1 MQKIYLWDDETVM
14 GSRGR
19 PSLDVRLCEGKKSA
33 PAVLVIPGG
42 GYGCV
47 CESTEGTPIA
57 RKFNELGYHA
67 FVLDYRTAPSR
78 WPAPQLD
85 AMRAVKLIR
94 ANAEK
99 WGVIADQVAACG
111 FSAGAHLA
119 GSLGILCD
127 GLDAS
132 NGDEADRAS
141 HVPDVLLL
149 CYGVLSFAPWSHI
162 GTQQNLL
169 GEENMA
175 CAGEYSLPEKVTADT
190 PPAFLMHTI
199 CDQVVPYR
207 NSMEFAGAM
216 AAHRRPCEL
225 MLYYWGDH
233 GMLLGND
240 TSDVCRWPE
249 AADGFMKS
257 LWKSRNDPEF
267 LKRYTNKYQAES
279 NS

>member
-1 MQKIYLWDDETVM
+1 MQKIYLWSDESIKTNA
-14 GSRGR
+14 GR
-19 PSLDVRLCEGKKSA
+19 PSLNVCLCGHKKTA

-47 CESTEGTPIA
+47 CESTEGTPVA
-57 RKFNELGYHA
+57 GKFNELGYHA
-67 FVLDYRTAPSR
+67 FILDYRTAPSR

-85 AMRAVKLIR
+85 AMRAMKLIR

-119 GSLGILCD
+119 GSLGILCG

-132 NGDEADRAS
+132 NQDEADKYS
-141 HVPDVLLL
+141 YIPDVLIL
-149 CYGVLSFAPWSHI
+149 CYGVLSFASWSHA
-162 GTQQNLL
+162 GTRQNLL
-169 GEENMA
+169 GVENEASAM
-175 CAGEYSLPEKVTADT
+175 EYSLPEKVTGQT

-207 NSMEFAGAM
+207 NSVLFAEAM
-216 AAHRRPCEL
+216 AAHHRPCEL
-225 MLYYWGDH
+225 MLNYWGDH

-240 TSDVCRWPE
+240 TYDVSQWPALACRFM
-249 AADGFMKS
+249 AA
-257 LWKSRNDPEF
+257 LQESRRDLAFKE
-267 LKRYTNKYQAES
+267 RYTNQYQARS
-279 NS
+279 NG